1 MRPAL
6 FLDRDGVI
14 NVDHAYVCRHE
25 DFDWMPG
32 VFETARVAAE
42 LGLAIIVVTNQAGI
56 ARGYYDESQF
66 LALTY
71 WMSCAFAQAGAPLT
85 AVYFCP
91 YHPEGLPPYNRIS
104 DHRKPAPGMLLHAA
118 RDHHIDLAASALIG
132 DQPTDVAA
140 GRAAGLRNVALFG
153 ATAAMF
159 KVNPGDPVLPDHQAA
174 VSWLRNLY
182 GKTQHTSSSA
192 RPS

>member
-1 MRPAL
+1 
-6 FLDRDGVI
+6 LDRDGVI

-32 VFETARVAAE
+32 VFDTARAAIE
-42 LGLAIIVVTNQAGI
+42 LGLAVVVVTNQAGI

-66 LALTY
+66 LALTH
-71 WMSCAFAQAGAPLT
+71 WMSSAFEQAGAPLT

-91 YHPEGLPPYNRIS
+91 YHPDGLPPYNLKS
-104 DHRKPAPGMLLHAA
+104 DRRKPAPGMLLQAA
-118 RDHHIDLAASALIG
+118 REHDIDLAASVLIG

-140 GRAAGLRNVALFG
+140 GRAAGVRNVALFG
-153 ATAAMF
+153 AAAAMLA
-159 KVNPGDPVLPDHQAA
+159 PPPTDHVLPDHLAA

-182 GKTQHTSSSA
+182 GRDKHTSA
-192 RPS
+192 KDRPL